1 MAESTVFMRRNW
13 RVQLAG
19 WAIMVLVVL
28 LGLAGLFGRGP
39 LTRRDASVPG
49 LTLQYQRV
57 LRLEATE
64 SLEFTLESR
73 PAADA
78 LLELDSVFVSRTE
91 IERIIPEPRE
101 IVVSAEGH
109 RLSFPAAG
117 GGSLAVRLVFVPK
130 KLGRLRARFG
140 IPGGAQLPVSF
151 LVIP

>member
-13 RVQLAG
+13 QVQRVG
-19 WAIMVLVVL
+19 WVLMALVVL

-39 LTRRDASVPG
+39 LTRRNASAPG

-64 SLEFTLESR
+64 SLEFTLEAR
-73 PAADA
+73 PAGEAR
-78 LLELDSVFVSRTE
+78 LDIDSGFVSRNE

-101 IVVSAEGH
+101 ISVSPGGQ

-117 GGSLAVRLVFVPK
+117 TGSVAVRLLFVPK

-140 IPGGAQLPVSF
+140 TGEGTALPVSF
-151 LVIP
+151 FVLP

>member
-13 RVQLAG
+13 QVQRAG
-19 WAIMVLVVL
+19 WLLMALVVL

-39 LTRRDASVPG
+39 LTRRNASAPG

-64 SLEFTLESR
+64 SLEFTLEAR
-73 PAADA
+73 PAGEAG
-78 LLELDSVFVSRTE
+78 LELDSGFMSRTE

-101 IVVSAEGH
+101 ISVSPEGQ

-117 GGSLAVRLVFVPK
+117 TGPVAVRLLFVPK

-140 IPGGAQLPVSF
+140 TPGGTELPVSF
-151 LVIP
+151 FVLP

>member
-13 RVQLAG
+13 QVQRAG
-19 WAIMVLVVL
+19 WLLMALVVL
-28 LGLAGLFGRGP
+28 LGLFGLFGRGP
-39 LTRRDASVPG
+39 LTRRDVSAPG

-64 SLEFTLESR
+64 SLEFTLAT
-73 PAADA
+73 PAGEAG
-78 LLELDSVFVSRTE
+78 LELDSGFVSRTE

-101 IVVSAEGH
+101 ISVSPEGH

-117 GGSLAVRLVFVPK
+117 SGSVAVRLLFVPK

-140 IPGGAQLPVSF
+140 TPGGTALQVSF
-151 LVIP
+151 FVLP